1 MSTVFTLPS
10 ALAKNIATLLVGRAL
25 AGLAASAPM
34 TNVGG
39 TVADIWNIGM
49 HFTLYL
55 IARFDVICSAEE
67 RGTPMAIFSAVIFIG

>member
-1 MSTVFTLPS
+1 MRSSAHWRIHELTIFNFTVFTLPS

-39 TVADIWNIGM
+39 TVADIWSIG
-49 HFTLYL
+49 
-55 IARFDVICSAEE
+55 V
-67 RGTPMAIFSAVIFIG
+67 